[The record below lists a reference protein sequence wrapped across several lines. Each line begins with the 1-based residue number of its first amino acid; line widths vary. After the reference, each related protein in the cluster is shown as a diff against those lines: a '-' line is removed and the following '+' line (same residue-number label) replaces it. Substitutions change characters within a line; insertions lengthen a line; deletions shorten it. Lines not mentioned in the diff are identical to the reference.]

1 MSQADRHG
9 EALLGIHLA
18 QTGGQVK
25 GSPPSDEE
33 LALLMDGVLDD
44 ERRAEV
50 LSHLAHRPERYRQWL
65 NLAAMDDAE
74 HAAQA
79 GLLQVLAKGINNWLV
94 DWRYAAGG
102 LGAFAAVLLLVNQM
116 ALQPTEETAIGALP
130 AAEDA
135 LMLRD
140 APPSAPA
147 PEAQRRARL
156 EAEQQRRETLT
167 LEQSR
172 EPQARA
178 SAKLAM
184 PAVIAERCIALPH
197 PETAAPGT
205 LCALGF
211 DNDRQNLQWLA
222 GSGERRNLA
231 QLPSRPLQLRASENR
246 QWIALQTVS
255 TIYVQSAAALFAGDS
270 EPKTLP
276 FTAATARLHWEGNE
290 LVISVLQALGD
301 SDDDL
306 QYRYLPEAGE
316 LRLPRE

>member
-33 LALLMDGVLDD
+33 LVLLMDGALDG

-74 HAAQA
+74 QAAQP
-79 GLLQVLAKGINNWLV
+79 GLLQVLTRGLNNWLV

-116 ALQPTEETAIGALP
+116 ALPPAEETAMGALP
-130 AAEDA
+130 AAQDA
-135 LMLRD
+135 LRLRD
-140 APPSAPA
+140 TPPASAPA
-147 PEAQRRARL
+147 PESRAQL

-167 LEQSR
+167 LQQSR
-172 EPQARA
+172 EPQDRV
-178 SAKLAM
+178 SAKRVI

-197 PETAAPGT
+197 PETAVLGT

-211 DNDRQNLQWLA
+211 DNDRQTLQWLA
-222 GSGERRNLA
+222 STGERQNLA
-231 QLPSRPLQLRASENR
+231 QWPSRPLQLRASENR
-246 QWIALQTVS
+246 QWIALQTTS

-270 EPKTLP
+270 EPKPLP
-276 FTAATARLHWEGNE
+276 FTAAIARLHWEGDE

-306 QYRYLPEAGE
+306 QYRYQPETGE
-316 LRLPRE
+316 LQLPQE